1 MGNVIVTI
9 VLLIFFIGLLSLLI
23 DCLYTT
29 TKQGPFTEKKKE
41 PDATVILQENFE
53 IDLDKLY
60 K

>member
-23 DCLYTT
+23 DCLYITN
-29 TKQGPFTEKKKE
+29 KQEQFTSKKKE
-41 PDATVILQENFE
+41 PDVTVILQENFE
-53 IDLDKLY
+53 IDLNNIY